1 MSEAPKRRS
10 LLADL
15 ERPTPRIAEADI
27 TATAGRHG
35 FVEPPG
41 DAMAPGVGEPAN
53 RPNAARRQR
62 QPTGRVHQLNVRLRA
77 QTIESIYALANGRDI
92 PVAQVI
98 EEAMAA
104 LEGQGVLGPTRRG

>member
-15 ERPTPRIAEADI
+15 EAAPPMLDERAIA
-27 TATAGRHG
+27 ATAGRHG
-35 FVEPPG
+35 FVE
-41 DAMAPGVGEPAN
+41 AAPVVDLSARSVE
-53 RPNAARRQR
+53 ARRRR

-77 QTIESIYALANGRDI
+77 DTIESIYAQANERNI

-98 EEAMAA
+98 EEAMDALAA
-104 LEGQGVLGPTRRG
+104 SKKP